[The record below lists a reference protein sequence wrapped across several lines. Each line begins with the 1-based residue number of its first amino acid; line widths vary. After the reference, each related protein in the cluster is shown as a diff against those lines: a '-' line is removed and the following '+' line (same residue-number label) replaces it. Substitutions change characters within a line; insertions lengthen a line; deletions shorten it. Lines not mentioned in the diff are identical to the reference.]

1 MDKNKKVMGK
11 ISQIIGAVVDVTFD
25 NQEDLPSIYDAL
37 IITRDNGTELVL
49 ECEQDIGEN
58 TMRCIAMDS
67 TDGLRRGMDVI
78 ATGRTISMPATNLNG
93 RLLNVIGETIDG
105 MEQIQTDK
113 YKSIH
118 QDPPTFENLSTS
130 NEVLYTGIKVIDL
143 IEPYMKGGKIG
154 LFGGA
159 GVGKTVLIMEMIN
172 NIAKKYSGMSVFA
185 GVGERT
191 REGNDLLREMIESKV
206 IRYGDKF
213 LENMEKGSWDLS
225 LVDKEELKKSQATL
239 VFGQMNEP
247 PGARARVALSGLT
260 VAEYY
265 RDGEDQASGRDIL
278 FFVDNIFR
286 FTQAGSEVSALLGR
300 MPSAVGYQPTLAT
313 EMGIMQERITS
324 TKRGSITSVQA
335 IYVPA
340 DDLTDPAPATTFS
353 HLDATTVLSRK
364 ISSLGI
370 YPAVDPL
377 DSTSR
382 ILNPDIVGEE
392 HYKTAHRVIETLQRY
407 NELQDI
413 IAILGMDELSE
424 EDKLTVHRA
433 RRVQRFLSQPFHV
446 AEQFTGLK
454 GVFVNIEDTIKG
466 FNMILNGEVDQ
477 YPEAAFNLVG
487 TIEEAIERGKK
498 MLAETENKQ

>member
-1 MDKNKKVMGK
+1 MDKNKKVMGR
-11 ISQIIGAVVDVTFD
+11 ISQVIGAEVDVTFD

-37 IITRDNGTELVL
+37 IITRDNGSKLVL

-67 TDGLRRGMDVI
+67 TDGLRRGMEVE
-78 ATGRTISMPATNLNG
+78 ATGKTISMPATNLNG

-105 MEQIQTDK
+105 MEQIETDK
-113 YKSIH
+113 FKSIH
-118 QDPPTFENLSTS
+118 QDPPTFENLSTT
-130 NEVLYTGIKVIDL
+130 NDVLYTGIKVIDL

-213 LENMEKGSWDLS
+213 LENMEQGSWDLS

-286 FTQAGSEVSALLGR
+286 FTQAGSEVYGIVGTY
-300 MPSAVGYQPTLAT
+300 AVGRW
-313 EMGIMQERITS
+313 IS
-324 TKRGSITSVQA
+324 THFGNRNGNHARTDHLHQKRVYHFRS
-335 IYVPA
+335 
-340 DDLTDPAPATTFS
+340 S
-353 HLDATTVLSRK
+353 HLRSRRR
-364 ISSLGI
+364 
-370 YPAVDPL
+370 L
-377 DSTSR
+377 D
-382 ILNPDIVGEE
+382 
-392 HYKTAHRVIETLQRY
+392 
-407 NELQDI
+407 
-413 IAILGMDELSE
+413 
-424 EDKLTVHRA
+424 
-433 RRVQRFLSQPFHV
+433 
-446 AEQFTGLK
+446 
-454 GVFVNIEDTIKG
+454 
-466 FNMILNGEVDQ
+466 
-477 YPEAAFNLVG
+477 
-487 TIEEAIERGKK
+487 
-498 MLAETENKQ
+498 